1 MLTAYDQ
8 YKQGHA
14 LLFSAKT
21 HPEIYQASKDTVEN
35 YLENRLIWNEL
46 NHYKEKGSILGKHPI
61 FAWLRRLDE
70 IRGMKIGDL
79 VNMKIRLEN
88 NLVKNKA
95 NVRRHPDHAQTLK
108 RNERIKEM
116 NKELSEVNRLL
127 NIQ

>member
-14 LLFSAKT
+14 LLFTAKT
-21 HPEIYQASKDTVEN
+21 HQDLYNASKDTIEN
-35 YLENRLIWNEL
+35 YLENRLIWKEL
-46 NHYKEKGSILGKHPI
+46 THYKEKGAILGEHPI
-61 FAWLRRLDE
+61 FSWLRRLDE

-95 NVRRHPDHAQTLK
+95 NIRKHPDHPQTFS

-127 NIQ
+127 NL